1 MVIKKQEKGKKSP
14 SKEKQQTTIAP
25 TPEEI
30 SIALALAQALGSPH
44 DEESFRLSAKS
55 STRGRINYNL
65 CAPLRASSII
75 YNVHGSALVA

>member
-30 SIALALAQALGSPH
+30 SIALAQALGSPH
-44 DEESFRLSAKS
+44 DEESFRLTIQRKEFDPWSYKLQS
-55 STRGRINYNL
+55 MRTTPSKQYYI
-65 CAPLRASSII
+65 
-75 YNVHGSALVA
+75 